1 MPKKTNTQTVTEQ
14 KPTNEVKPEVNVEA
28 KPEVN
33 VEAKP
38 EEKKVEEK
46 QKKARKPKT
55 EKKDEVAKA
64 QDVQPAETTETT
76 EKTVEQ
82 SAQAVPVAV
91 VVPVFVVHHKAEKK
105 KGIPEELEK
114 EFKFKKTLGDLQ
126 NEITTQ
132 TKVLKELKSGVKKLE
147 ISYQH
152 DINKAVRSK
161 RKKNGPSRPT
171 GFVKELELTKDL
183 ADLIGV
189 VEGTKMS
196 MPSYTKEFYK
206 MLEREKLF
214 YENDGRVLRANEQIK
229 KVFGLPDT
237 VNESIDYKDKNGFNF
252 YTLQKHIATV
262 NKARALALAE
272 NK

>member
-14 KPTNEVKPEVNVEA
+14 KPTNEV